1 MTAPAGARAR
11 AAAGVQHRPP
21 GRGRY
26 FTLPQAVEA
35 YPVFTVRLLRRLVEQ
50 RRIAFSRVG
59 RCIILSEDD
68 IEAYIDAQ
76 RVEPPAPSPWEAQ
89 GWSTTGPG
97 VAAGS

>member
-1 MTAPAGARAR
+1 VTAPASTRAR
-11 AAAGVQHRPP
+11 TAAGGQRRPP

-50 RRIAFSRVG
+50 RRIAFSCVG
-59 RCIILSEDD
+59 RCIILAEDD

-76 RVEPPAPSPWEAQ
+76 RVEPPAPSAWEAQ
-89 GWSTTGPG
+89 GWSTTGPA
-97 VAAGS
+97 VTARS